1 VPGAGATL
9 PPAGRRAELD
19 APEKRYQG
27 VETAEVS
34 SLKLYEVIR
43 SAGGG
48 EVVEALAREAGV
60 SREQAERALRLLLPD
75 LGRAIRR
82 TAESRTGAP
91 AVHAAMQD
99 ERYGRY
105 LEDPE
110 ALLEPAAAEDGERVL
125 MEVLDDA
132 QREEIVR
139 GTAAAINADEDRV
152 HKLLPLA
159 ATLAMAALGQQLRE
173 PSPRIPWFGTH
184 PGDHFDAPLLDV
196 LAALFGHDEKSSDKG
211 R

>member
-1 VPGAGATL
+1 
-9 PPAGRRAELD
+9 
-19 APEKRYQG
+19 
-27 VETAEVS
+27 
-34 SLKLYEVIR
+34 LKLYDVIR

-48 EVVEALAREAGV
+48 EIVATLAREAEL
-60 SREQAERALRLLLPD
+60 SRDQAERALRLLLPD
-75 LGRAIRR
+75 LGRAVRR

-99 ERYGRY
+99 ERYARY

-110 ALLEPAAAEDGERVL
+110 ALLEPAATEDGERVL
-125 MEVLDDA
+125 MEVLDDE

-139 GTAAAINADEDRV
+139 STAAAINADEDRV
-152 HKLLPLA
+152 RKLLPLTA
-159 ATLAMAALGQQLRE
+159 ALAMAALGQLRE
-173 PSPRIPWFGTH
+173 PSPEIPWFGTH
-184 PGDHFDAPLLDV
+184 PGDHFDAPLLKA

>member
-1 VPGAGATL
+1 
-9 PPAGRRAELD
+9 
-19 APEKRYQG
+19 
-27 VETAEVS
+27 
-34 SLKLYEVIR
+34 LKLYDVIR

-48 EVVEALAREAGV
+48 EIVEALAREAEV
-60 SREQAERALRLLLPD
+60 SRDQAERALRLLLPD
-75 LGRAIRR
+75 IGRAIRR

-99 ERYGRY
+99 ERYARY
-105 LEDPE
+105 LEDPD

-125 MEVLDDA
+125 TEVLDDE

-139 GTAAAINADEDRV
+139 GTAAATNADEDRV
-152 HKLLPLA
+152 RKLLPLA

-173 PSPRIPWFGTH
+173 PSPQIPWFGTH
-184 PGDHFDAPLLDV
+184 PGDRFDAPLLDA
-196 LAALFGHDEKSSDKG
+196 LAALFGHDEKPSDKG

>member
-1 VPGAGATL
+1 M
-9 PPAGRRAELD
+9 
-19 APEKRYQG
+19 
-27 VETAEVS
+27 
-34 SLKLYEVIR
+34 KLYDVIR

-48 EVVEALAREAGV
+48 EIVDSLAREAEL
-60 SREQAERALRLLLPD
+60 SRDQAERALRLLLPD
-75 LGRAIRR
+75 IGRAIRR

-91 AVHAAMQD
+91 VVHAAMQD
-99 ERYGRY
+99 ERYARY

-125 MEVLDDA
+125 IEVLDDE

-139 GTAAAINADEDRV
+139 GTAAAINADEHRV
-152 HKLLPLA
+152 RKLLPLA

-173 PSPRIPWFGTH
+173 PSPRIPWFGTR
-184 PGDHFDAPLLDV
+184 PGDRFDAPLLDA
-196 LAALFGHDEKSSDKG
+196 LAALFGHDDKPSDRG